1 MDSKNFGFETLQIHA
16 GQKPDATT
24 KATGLPLYLSN
35 AFTFD
40 DANQAARIFALEE
53 GGYFY
58 SRLSNPTVD
67 ALQTRMAALDGG
79 IGASGVFFWYS
90 SNHGVN
96 NDSLSKW
103 R

>member
-53 GGYFY
+53 GDIFIHVYQIQLLMPFKQEWQRWMVVLEQSHFHQVQQQSWG
-58 SRLSNPTVD
+58 
-67 ALQTRMAALDGG
+67 
-79 IGASGVFFWYS
+79 
-90 SNHGVN
+90 
-96 NDSLSKW
+96 
-103 R
+103 

>member
-53 GGYFY
+53 G
-58 SRLSNPTVD
+58 
-67 ALQTRMAALDGG
+67 
-79 IGASGVFFWYS
+79 
-90 SNHGVN
+90 
-96 NDSLSKW
+96 
-103 R
+103 